1 MSKKNIITGVV
12 AVLALVLVVFVVLI
26 ETGVVNT
33 RTLTQPQTVI
43 ESEIIVVSETNEDG
57 EIEYITMVTKYSRPK
72 VTSNYRYPTK
82 KTTTTQAETT
92 TTIRYVE
99 QSSYVHITD
108 ANGIP
113 QFNDDGTPVTEVVTY
128 TIAENSLTQPATA
141 APKTSAV
148 AVTSPD
154 GVVQTDVSG
163 NPVTEVVTYIETT
176 TKGPDIWSENT
187 QEGTTRGGLNIETD
201 VKRDD
206 SLAQAIVDQINADRQ
221 AQGLEPLEHATNL
234 KASAR
239 TNSMALAL
247 PEIYGNNSNSAAY
260 TLITKYGGNPV
271 YQQVAAANRDKIMS
285 ADTTQIGVGV
295 VKYNDQYYTS
305 VIFG

>member
-1 MSKKNIITGVV
+1 MSKKNIITGAV
-12 AVLALVLVVFVVLI
+12 AALALVLVVFVVLI
-26 ETGVVNT
+26 ETGIVDT
-33 RTLTQPQTVI
+33 RSLTQAQTVI
-43 ESEIIVVSETNEDG
+43 ESEIIVVSETNDQG
-57 EIEYITMVTKYSRPK
+57 EIEYITMVTKYARPK
-72 VTSNYRYPTK
+72 VTSNHRYPTK
-82 KTTTTQAETT
+82 KPTTTLPTT

-99 QSSYVHITD
+99 QSSYVHVTD
-108 ANGIP
+108 VNGIP

-128 TIAENSLTQPATA
+128 TIAEESLTQPTTA

-163 NPVTEVVTYIETT
+163 KPVTEVVTYIETT

-187 QEGTTRGGLNIETD
+187 QEGTTRAPLIQTE

-206 SLAQAIVDQINADRQ
+206 ALAQAIVDQINADRKEK
-221 AQGLEPLEHATNL
+221 GLEPLEHTTNL
-234 KASAR
+234 KAQAR
-239 TNSMALAL
+239 TNSMAIAL
-247 PEIYGNNSNSAAY
+247 PDIYGSSSSSAY

-305 VIFG
+305 VFFN

>member
-1 MSKKNIITGVV
+1 MSKKNIITGAV
-12 AVLALVLVVFVVLI
+12 AFLALVLVVFVVLI
-26 ETGVVNT
+26 ETGIVDT
-33 RTLTQPQTVI
+33 RSLTQAQTVI
-43 ESEIIVVSETNEDG
+43 ESEIIVVSETNDQG
-57 EIEYITMVTKYSRPK
+57 EIEYITMVTKYARPK
-72 VTSNYRYPTK
+72 VTSNHRYPTK
-82 KTTTTQAETT
+82 KPTTTLPPT

-99 QSSYVHITD
+99 QSSFVHITD

-113 QFNDDGTPVTEVVTY
+113 QFNDDGTPITEVVTY
-128 TIAENSLTQPATA
+128 TIAEESLTQPTTA
-141 APKTSAV
+141 EPKTSAV
-148 AVTSPD
+148 AVTDAD
-154 GVVQTDVSG
+154 GVEQTDESG
-163 NPVTEVVTYIETT
+163 NALTEVVTYTETT

-187 QEGTTRGGLNIETD
+187 QEGTTRAPLIQTD

-206 SLAQAIVDQINADRQ
+206 SLAQAIVDQINADRK

-234 KASAR
+234 KAQAR
-239 TNSMALAL
+239 TNSMAMAL
-247 PEIYGNNSNSAAY
+247 PEIYGSSSSSAY

-305 VIFG
+305 VFFN

>member
-1 MSKKNIITGVV
+1 MSKKNIITGAV
-12 AVLALVLVVFVVLI
+12 AALALVLVVFVVLI
-26 ETGVVNT
+26 ETGVDT
-33 RTLTQPQTVI
+33 RSLTQPQTVI
-43 ESEIIVVSETNEDG
+43 ESEIIVVSETNAQG
-57 EIEYITMVTKYSRPK
+57 EIEFITMVTKYARPK
-72 VTSNYRYPTK
+72 VTSNHRYPTK
-82 KTTTTQAETT
+82 KPITTLPKTTTVK
-92 TTIRYVE
+92 YVE
-99 QSSYVHITD
+99 QSSFVHLTD
-108 ANGIP
+108 PNGIP

-128 TIAENSLTQPATA
+128 TIAENSLTQPTTA
-141 APKTSAV
+141 EPKTSAV
-148 AVTSPD
+148 AVTDPD

-187 QEGTTRGGLNIETD
+187 QEGTTKAPLIQTE

-206 SLAQAIVDQINADRQ
+206 SLAQAVVDQINADRK
-221 AQGLEPLEHATNL
+221 AQGLEPLEHTTNL
-234 KASAR
+234 KARAR

-247 PEIYGNNSNSAAY
+247 PDIYGDSNSSAY

-305 VIFG
+305 VIFN

>member
-1 MSKKNIITGVV
+1 MSKKNIITGAV
-12 AVLALVLVVFVVLI
+12 AALALVLVVFVVLI
-26 ETGVVNT
+26 ETGVVDT
-33 RTLTQPQTVI
+33 RSLTQAQTVI
-43 ESEIIVVSETNEDG
+43 ESEIIVVSETNEQG
-57 EIEYITMVTKYSRPK
+57 EIEYITMVTKYARPK
-72 VTSNYRYPTK
+72 VTSNHRYPTK
-82 KTTTTQAETT
+82 KPTTTRPTTTTVK
-92 TTIRYVE
+92 YVE
-99 QSSYVHITD
+99 QTSYVHLTD
-108 ANGIP
+108 PNGIP
-113 QFNDDGTPVTEVVTY
+113 LFNDDGSPVTEVVTY
-128 TIAENSLTQPATA
+128 TVAENSLTQPTTA
-141 APKTSAV
+141 EPKTSAV

-187 QEGTTRGGLNIETD
+187 QEGTTKAPFIQTD

-206 SLAQAIVDQINADRQ
+206 ALAQAIVDQINADRKE
-221 AQGLEPLEHATNL
+221 QGLEPLEHTTNL
-234 KASAR
+234 KAQAR

-247 PEIYGNNSNSAAY
+247 PDIYGSSSSSAY

-285 ADTTQIGVGV
+285 ADTTKIGVGV

-305 VIFG
+305 VFFG

>member
-1 MSKKNIITGVV
+1 MSKKNIITGAV
-12 AVLALVLVVFVVLI
+12 AALALVLVVFVVLI
-26 ETGVVNT
+26 ETGIVDT
-33 RTLTQPQTVI
+33 RSLTQAQTVI
-43 ESEIIVVSETNEDG
+43 ESEIIVVSETNEQG
-57 EIEYITMVTKYSRPK
+57 EIEYITMVTKYARPK
-72 VTSNYRYPTK
+72 VTSNHRYPTK
-82 KTTTTQAETT
+82 KPTTTRPTTTTVK
-92 TTIRYVE
+92 YVE
-99 QSSYVHITD
+99 QTSYVHLTD
-108 ANGIP
+108 PNGIP
-113 QFNDDGTPVTEVVTY
+113 LFNDDGTPVTEVVTY
-128 TIAENSLTQPATA
+128 TVAENSLTQPTTA
-141 APKTSAV
+141 EPKTSAV

-187 QEGTTRGGLNIETD
+187 QEGTTKAPLIQTD

-206 SLAQAIVDQINADRQ
+206 ALAQAIVDQINADRKE
-221 AQGLEPLEHATNL
+221 QGLEPLEHTTNL
-234 KASAR
+234 KAQAR

-247 PEIYGNNSNSAAY
+247 PDIYGSSSSSAY

-285 ADTTQIGVGV
+285 ADTTKIGVGV

-305 VIFG
+305 VFFG

>member
-1 MSKKNIITGVV
+1 MSKKNIITGAV
-12 AVLALVLVVFVVLI
+12 AALALVLVVFVVLI
-26 ETGVVNT
+26 ETGIVDT
-33 RTLTQPQTVI
+33 RSLTQAQTVI
-43 ESEIIVVSETNEDG
+43 ESEIIVVSETNEQG
-57 EIEYITMVTKYSRPK
+57 EIEFITMVTKYSRPK
-72 VTSNYRYPTK
+72 VTSNHRYPTK
-82 KTTTTQAETT
+82 KPTTTLPKTT
-92 TTIRYVE
+92 TVKYVE
-99 QSSYVHITD
+99 QSSYVHLTD
-108 ANGIP
+108 PNGIP
-113 QFNDDGTPVTEVVTY
+113 LFDDYGNPVTEVVTY
-128 TIAENSLTQPATA
+128 TIAENSLTQPTTA
-141 APKTSAV
+141 EPKTSAV

-187 QEGTTRGGLNIETD
+187 QEGTTKAPFIQTD

-206 SLAQAIVDQINADRQ
+206 ALAQAIVDQINADRNE
-221 AQGLEPLEHATNL
+221 QGLEPLEHTTNL
-234 KASAR
+234 KAQAR
-239 TNSMALAL
+239 TNSMAMAL
-247 PEIYGNNSNSAAY
+247 PEIYGSSSSSAY

-305 VIFG
+305 VFFN

>member
-1 MSKKNIITGVV
+1 MSKKNIVTGVV
-12 AVLALVLVVFVVLI
+12 AALALVLVVFVVLI
-26 ETGVVNT
+26 ETGVVDT
-33 RTLTQPQTVI
+33 RSLTQAQTVI
-43 ESEIIVVSETNEDG
+43 ESEIIVVSETNEQG
-57 EIEYITMVTKYSRPK
+57 EIEFITMVTKYPRPK
-72 VTSNYRYPTK
+72 VTSNHRYPTK
-82 KTTTTQAETT
+82 KPTTTLPPTT
-92 TTIRYVE
+92 TVKYVE
-99 QSSYVHITD
+99 QSSYVHVTD
-108 ANGIP
+108 VNGIP

-128 TIAENSLTQPATA
+128 TVAENSLTQPTTA

-187 QEGTTRGGLNIETD
+187 QEGTTKAPLIQTE

-206 SLAQAIVDQINADRQ
+206 ALAQAIVDQINADRKE
-221 AQGLEPLEHATNL
+221 QGLDPLEHTTNL
-234 KASAR
+234 KAQAR

-247 PEIYGNNSNSAAY
+247 PDIYGSSNASAY

-271 YQQVAAANRDKIMS
+271 YVQVAAANRDKIMS
-285 ADTTQIGVGV
+285 ADTKQIGVGV

-305 VIFG
+305 VFFG